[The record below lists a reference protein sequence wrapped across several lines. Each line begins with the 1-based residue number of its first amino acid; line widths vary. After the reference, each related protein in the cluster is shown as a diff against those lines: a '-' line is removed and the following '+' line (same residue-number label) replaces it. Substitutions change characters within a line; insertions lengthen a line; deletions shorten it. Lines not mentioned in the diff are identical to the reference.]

1 MSYRPKLILQI
12 DCDSEYVM
20 EKHYGVYKKQRY
32 EYYSSLKLFTE
43 KFKNANLKSTLF
55 VVGKDIENKN
65 VQQYIFM
72 QYKNT
77 TIDGER
83 VTEKNF
89 FQEIYYAAF
98 FRLIYIWVFSKGER
112 KSCLEFFIRSLD
124 YNVKDFGHLILI

>member
-1 MSYRPKLILQI
+1 MCKNKFCCECSQKNN
-12 DCDSEYVM
+12 CDGNIV
-20 EKHYGVYKKQRY
+20 Q
-32 EYYSSLKLFTE
+32 LF
-43 KFKNANLKSTLF
+43 
-55 VVGKDIENKN
+55 DN

-98 FRLIYIWVFSKGER
+98 FRLIYMGF
-112 KSCLEFFIRSLD
+112 L
-124 YNVKDFGHLILI
+124 